1 MGGWVDLDMIRY
13 ISLLFFIGL
22 VFWSCEDEP
31 EDCAGVASG
40 TAFINNCGEC
50 VGGITG
56 LDEAYCGTVT
66 DIDGNVYNTVIIGDQ
81 VWMAENLKVAHYRN
95 GDEILTGYSNN
106 DWTSLSI
113 GAYAVYSDN
122 SANEV
127 TYGNLYN
134 WYAVDDSRNI
144 ALEGWHV
151 PTDNDFQDLTLYLDK
166 DIAGSKLAG
175 RADLWHDG
183 DLENNSEFGTSG
195 FTALPG
201 GYRSSSSGTYN
212 GMGDRGYFWSSTE
225 YGSNIAWYR
234 LLYYYDSEVD
244 RNREGSKNGGFS
256 VRCVRD

>member
-1 MGGWVDLDMIRY
+1 MIRY
-13 ISLLFFIGL
+13 ITLLLFIGL
-22 VFWSCEDEP
+22 AYLSCEEEP

-40 TAFINNCGEC
+40 TAFTNNCGEC

-81 VWMAENLKVAHYRN
+81 VWMAENLKVTHYRN
-95 GDEILTGYSNN
+95 GDEIPTGYSNN

-166 DIAGSKLAG
+166 DTAGSKLAG